1 MKAWGRLKA
10 FWRRGSTNRY
20 AVEDIFTP
28 NKPATHTY
36 IERTAVDELLSKALD
51 TPGKQIVIYGKSGTG
66 KTTLV
71 RNKLAA
77 KDGML
82 IWTRCMSSM
91 TFRDCLIDAFDSLE
105 VFYDL
110 QVRDRSTTSKSR
122 KAGGNVKLVQGE
134 STRESR
140 EEHEVTSQ
148 RVLPPS
154 VTPAR
159 IASEI
164 GTIGASWILEDFH
177 KLPLEQ
183 KKGLSQVMKIFM
195 DISADYPSLKIIA
208 IGAAGTAREVV
219 ALEGEMKNRVAE
231 LGVPLMTESELRAI
245 LTAGED
251 LLNIQYDKAVADGI
265 VAYSSGLAGV
275 CHQLAL
281 NCCLA
286 ANVFETAE
294 TGVRIGWKAFEKA
307 ILQYI
312 EEESD
317 TTRGLFERATKTT
330 RERKYDN
337 RRIVLRAL
345 SRFGFAEG
353 ATHAEML
360 SSIRQEYPEYPPGNL
375 SHYLDE
381 LRGEERGALVVF
393 DESAGKYRYASPF
406 FHVYAHAIFATP
418 LADKSQVETGVYPS
432 IETLVDQFRSAL
444 QKAIL
449 GMGDAD
455 SIEVRVRLDGKRQRD
470 HQEPGTEPETRL

>member
-1 MKAWGRLKA
+1 MSVLDSIKS
-10 FWRRGSTNRY
+10 FWRRKRTTSY
-20 AVEDIFTP
+20 DVEDIFTP

-36 IERTAVDELLSKALD
+36 VERTAVDELLTKALG
-51 TPGKQIVIYGKSGTG
+51 TPGKQIVIYGESGTG

-71 RNKLAA
+71 RNKLVV
-77 KDGML
+77 KDAMI

-91 TFRDCLIDAFDSLE
+91 SFRDCLVDAFDSLE

-110 QVRDRSTTSKSR
+110 QVRDRSTASQSR
-122 KAGGNVKLVQGE
+122 NVRGDVKLIGGE
-134 STRESR
+134 ASWASS

-148 RVLPPS
+148 RVLPPA

-159 IASEI
+159 IASEM
-164 GTIGASWILEDFH
+164 GRLGACWILEDFH
-177 KLPLEQ
+177 KLPPEQ
-183 KKGLSQVMKIFM
+183 KKELSQVMKIFM
-195 DISADYPSLKIIA
+195 DVSADYPTLKIIA

-231 LGVPLMTESELRAI
+231 LGVPLMTEPELRAI
-245 LTAGED
+245 LTAGEV
-251 LLNIQYDKAVADGI
+251 LLNIRFDKTVVDGI

-286 ANVFETAE
+286 ASVFKTAE
-294 TGVRIGWKAFEKA
+294 VAVSISSKAFEKA
-307 ILQYI
+307 ILQYV

-317 TTRGLFERATKTT
+317 TTRGLFERAVKTD

-345 SRFGFAEG
+345 SNFGFAEG

-360 SSIRQEYPEYPPGNL
+360 NSIRQEYPEYPAGNL
-375 SHYLDE
+375 SHYAEE
-381 LRGEERGALVVF
+381 LQKEERGALVVF
-393 DESAGKYRYASPF
+393 DDNAGRYRFASPF
-406 FHVYAHAIFATP
+406 FHVYAHAIFTTP
-418 LADKSQVETGVYPS
+418 SSAEAPAQPWVYPP

-444 QKAIL
+444 EKAIL
-449 GMGDAD
+449 TVGDAD
-455 SIEVRVRLDGKRQRD
+455 SLEVRLRVDGRRD
-470 HQEPGTEPETRL
+470 RGGRDPGTEPETKP